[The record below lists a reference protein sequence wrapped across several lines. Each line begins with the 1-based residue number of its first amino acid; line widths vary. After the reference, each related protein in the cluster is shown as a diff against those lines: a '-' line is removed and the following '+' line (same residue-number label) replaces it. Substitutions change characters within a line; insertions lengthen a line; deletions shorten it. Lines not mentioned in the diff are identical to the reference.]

1 MGRYLAGSD
10 IGVPVLGLRPTRAGR
25 KWSEKLAKPR
35 ISIRPPPTRHAAIW
49 SSIIF
54 TGSST
59 SRSTIWDC
67 SCAIR
72 WISWDFVIG
81 PLSRVRCG
89 AATLGAT
96 RRLQPSVSLAL
107 RTTCREV
114 HRTAH
119 PAHIRSAPR
128 SLRRRKFSWDST
140 PHFAQI
146 HAHFWDTATDS
157 RHFGR
162 KSVRATPPSAFR
174 SVLRR
179 TLLGQICHTGRQRAF
194 MHGGTTDVGS
204 SHRRHCWVAVRGQP
218 RRREGLRSIQPV
230 LHVHG

>member
-128 SLRRRKFSWDST
+128 PNLPHCQAAGVHARRHHRCGEQS
-140 PHFAQI
+140 
-146 HAHFWDTATDS
+146 
-157 RHFGR
+157 
-162 KSVRATPPSAFR
+162 SA
-174 SVLRR
+174 
-179 TLLGQICHTGRQRAF
+179 TLLGRGSRAAEAARRTSIYSTGTACTRMTPCARPLSPTSF
-194 MHGGTTDVGS
+194 
-204 SHRRHCWVAVRGQP
+204 
-218 RRREGLRSIQPV
+218 
-230 LHVHG
+230 